1 VQQLACAAR
10 SANCFL
16 DRKSRSSSSSSST
29 ITWKSGRS
37 TRKRS
42 LSLLRV
48 CVHPQLHLAHQQLLQ
63 YTARLLPRPDRIET
77 EAAVRGRGNCKLCC
91 VLPFSVCVCL
101 LPSSRSTCSLFAEKC

>member
-1 VQQLACAAR
+1 LAFAAR

-16 DRKSRSSSSSSST
+16 DDKTRSSSTSISSST

-37 TRKRS
+37 ARRRS

-48 CVHPQLHLAHQQLLQ
+48 CVHPQLHLAHQQLWK
-63 YTARLLPRPDRIET
+63 YTARLLPRSHRIET
-77 EAAVRGRGNCKLCC
+77 EATLRGRGNCKLCC

-101 LPSSRSTCSLFAEKC
+101 LPSSHSTCSLFAEKC